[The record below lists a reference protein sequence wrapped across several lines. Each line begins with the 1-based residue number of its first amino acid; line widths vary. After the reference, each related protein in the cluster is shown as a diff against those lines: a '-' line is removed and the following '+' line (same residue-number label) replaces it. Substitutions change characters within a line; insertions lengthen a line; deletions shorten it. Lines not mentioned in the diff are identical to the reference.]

1 MGENKKES
9 GCWIVMSCKQDFEVC
24 YLPSRK
30 PIGCWWEGFCR
41 TGVQRWKHSTVLAGD
56 YCKRTAGQ
64 EKGAKT
70 KGKTLH
76 YHLFLSCPT
85 WITSLHQGIWWSLD
99 LTQYTAYKTPK
110 KQQPLYSVVFFTD
123 ATHKKYQ
130 SCSAHQGCLKT
141 GSIINTLAMNNKL
154 LVVSAMGG
162 W

>member
-1 MGENKKES
+1 MN
-9 GCWIVMSCKQDFEVC
+9 C
-24 YLPSRK
+24 YVLQTGFWSMLPSFKEANRMLMGG
-30 PIGCWWEGFCR
+30 ILQSSR
-41 TGVQRWKHSTVLAGD
+41 VQRWKHSTVLAGD

-76 YHLFLSCPT
+76 CHLFLSCPT
-85 WITSLHQGIWWSLD
+85 WIMSLDQGIWWSLE

-123 ATHKKYQ
+123 VMHKKFQ
-130 SCSAHQGCLKT
+130 SCSAHQGCLKA